1 MQKELPFMNEGQG
14 EDSDALH
21 VAEVARAE
29 VVSDDYT
36 PNLGIP
42 VDHQRALLVWVTQSD
57 RAELFAVASM
67 PDADIRQ
74 CFRRFLYRTLATLS
88 LKELQTG

>member
-1 MQKELPFMNEGQG
+1 MDDDDDTQG

-21 VAEVARAE
+21 VTEVARAE
-29 VVSDDYT
+29 AVTDDHT

-42 VDHQRALLVWVTQSD
+42 VDHQRALMVWVTQSD
-57 RAELFAVASM
+57 RDELFAVACM

-88 LKELQTG
+88 LKDLQTG